1 MDQYERLSQSLP
13 TTGAAQ
19 AVPQGRLT
27 PQQRAQVKRTFGSPR
42 FEAAVAEDETVRRL
56 VVTTAFTTPAVN
68 REGAGGITGG
78 RIEYRLEY
86 TDVGKTATI
95 TPPAEPRPIGE
106 FARELQRILARRG

>member
-42 FEAAVAEDETVRRL
+42 FEAAIAKDDTSASSR
-56 VVTTAFTTPAVN
+56 
-68 REGAGGITGG
+68 
-78 RIEYRLEY
+78 
-86 TDVGKTATI
+86 
-95 TPPAEPRPIGE
+95 
-106 FARELQRILARRG
+106 